1 MRLRAIAFVMIA
13 FAVPLAHAQLVE
25 IDWGTQQRFGKD
37 LQVAPD
43 RFVEVCGKLQ
53 RGATVRW
60 QFEAGAPT
68 DFNIHYHEGKDV
80 RFPAR
85 ESAIT
90 RSQGRLE
97 VASDQDYCWMW
108 TNKGKAAVTLRVD
121 LEKES

>member
-1 MRLRAIAFVMIA
+1 MRLRTVAFVMIA
-13 FAVPLAHAQLVE
+13 FAAPLAHAQLVE

-53 RGATVRW
+53 RGTTVRW

-68 DFNIHYHEGKDV
+68 DFNVHYHEGNDV
-80 RFPAR
+80 RFPTR
-85 ESAIT
+85 ESAIA

-108 TNKGKAAVTLRVD
+108 TNKSNKTVALR
-121 LEKES
+121 LSMQRS